1 MTFSA
6 CLPVDGSFRR
16 LRALVLT
23 SLLSLMGVAN
33 AANHALI
40 LWIGDYGR
48 PDMDLPGIQTDAA
61 RAREMAQLM
70 GVPSHQIREVA
81 NRDLTRQTL
90 AAELDALWR
99 RIGEGDRVFVYY
111 SGHGHQVSGV
121 GGARCTEALVVH
133 GPDLYAD
140 FELQDALVR
149 LGGKASQVVVM
160 NDSCFSGGAATRSL
174 RPARVGSAV
183 PKFFPVSVGGASAVA
198 AGYQCGEAVNKM
210 SRSLEVVAARDRG
223 PQVLYLAAASDT
235 EVAWATPDGS
245 AATLAWRHCL
255 AEATADTD
263 RSGAINGR
271 ELQACAQ
278 RYIDTRTDVRQTL
291 SVQGNP
297 LLPLALVAGSQAS
310 VSAGGSAGGSAWAQS
325 SPPDTVDAARA
336 LIDLREAASRDYR
349 VRLDTASSNLR
360 IHNDF
365 LDFSVT
371 TDRPGYLYVLQVG
384 SDGRT
389 FNLVF
394 PNRLDNNHYVQAGT
408 HRLPRDHWRVRAGG
422 PVGTSYLM
430 AVIAPVPKDFTRG
443 MDASAAFATAPA
455 TRSATR
461 TLFVEATGASG
472 GGGSYGASNIVAIQE
487 TP

>member
-1 MTFSA
+1 MKFSDYLHV
-6 CLPVDGSFRR
+6 CRYGRR
-16 LRALVLT
+16 LRALAVMGLLT
-23 SLLSLMGVAN
+23 LMGVAN

-48 PDMDLPGIQTDAA
+48 PDLDLPGIQTDAS
-61 RAREMAQLM
+61 RAREIAQLL
-70 GVPSHQIREVA
+70 GVPSQQIREVA

-90 AAELDALWR
+90 ASELEALWR
-99 RIGEGDRVFVYY
+99 RIGEGDRLFVYY
-111 SGHGHQVSGV
+111 SGHGHQISGV
-121 GGARCTEALVVH
+121 AGARCTEALVLQ
-133 GPDLYAD
+133 GPDLYPD

-149 LGGKASQVVVM
+149 LGRKASQVVVM
-160 NDSCFSGGAATRSL
+160 NDSCFSGGAATKSL
-174 RPARVGSAV
+174 RSARVGSAV
-183 PKFFPVSVGGASAVA
+183 PKFFPVSVGGTSAVT
-198 AGYQCGEAVNKM
+198 GSYQCGTAVNKM
-210 SRSLEVVAARDRG
+210 SRSLEVVAAPERG

-235 EVAWATPDGS
+235 EVAWASPNGS
-245 AATLAWRHCL
+245 VATLAWRHCI
-255 AEATADTD
+255 AEATTDTD
-263 RSGAINGR
+263 RSGAINGQ

-278 RYIDTRTDVRQTL
+278 RYIDTRTEFRQTL
-291 SVQGNP
+291 TIQGNP
-297 LLPLALVAGSQAS
+297 LLPLAQVVAADTGAS
-310 VSAGGSAGGSAWAQS
+310 TSIAS
-325 SPPDTVDAARA
+325 STHPSPTETVDAAQA

-349 VRLDTASSNLR
+349 VRLDAAASNLR
-360 IHNDF
+360 IRNDF

>member
-1 MTFSA
+1 MKFSA
-6 CLPVDGSFRR
+6 CLPSHLWTRR
-16 LRALVLT
+16 LRAVAVAGLLT
-23 SLLSLMGVAN
+23 MLGAAQ

-48 PDMDLPGIQTDAA
+48 ADMDLPGIQTDAA
-61 RAREMAQLM
+61 RAREIALLM
-70 GVPSHQIREVA
+70 GVPAHQIREVA
-81 NRDLTRQTL
+81 NRALTRQTL
-90 AAELDALWR
+90 AAELDAMWR

-111 SGHGHQVSGV
+111 SGHGHQVSGI
-121 GGARCTEALVVH
+121 GGARCTEALVVQ
-133 GPDLYAD
+133 GPELYAD

-149 LGGKASQVVVM
+149 LGRKASQVVVM

-174 RPARVGSAV
+174 RPARAASAV

-210 SRSLEVVAARDRG
+210 SRSLEVVAAPDRG

-255 AEATADTD
+255 AEAASDTD

-271 ELQACAQ
+271 ELLACAQ
-278 RYIDTRTDVRQTL
+278 RYIDTRTEVRQTL
-291 SVQGNP
+291 TFQGNP
-297 LLPLALVAGSQAS
+297 LLPLAQVVATDAGAPAS
-310 VSAGGSAGGSAWAQS
+310 SSTSAQP
-325 SPPDTVDAARA
+325 SPTETVDAAQA

-349 VRLDTASSNLR
+349 VRLDTASSSLR
-360 IHNDF
+360 IRNDF